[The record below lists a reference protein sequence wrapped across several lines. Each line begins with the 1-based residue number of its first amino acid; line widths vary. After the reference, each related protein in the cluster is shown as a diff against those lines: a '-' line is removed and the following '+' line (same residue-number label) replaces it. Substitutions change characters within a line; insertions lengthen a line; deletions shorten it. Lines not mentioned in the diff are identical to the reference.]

1 MQMQIVSNIALITI
15 NATLIVQVV
24 SFLIFLFIINR
35 VMFRPLRRTM
45 MQRDKY
51 IESIQQEIDQKKI
64 ELTRMAKTIR
74 KKEAAVKF
82 EALELLEKLEY
93 SGNQEAA
100 VIFDTTRQ
108 EIETHKKKAVEDIEA
123 AVTAARRSLKEESK
137 ALVVDILT
145 KILDRRPAA

>member
-1 MQMQIVSNIALITI
+1 MQIVSNIALISI
-15 NATLIVQVV
+15 NETLIVQVI
-24 SFLIFLFIINR
+24 SFLIFLFFINR

-45 MQRDKY
+45 LQRDNY
-51 IESIQQEIDQKKI
+51 IESLQQEIDQQKN
-64 ELTRMAKTIR
+64 ELTRLTKTIR

-100 VIFDTTRQ
+100 VIFETTRQ
-108 EIETHKKKAVEDIEA
+108 EIETHKKKAVEDIES
-123 AVTAARRSLKEESK
+123 AVTAARSSLKEESE

-145 KILDRRPAA
+145 KILDRRPAV